1 MKEAFILKTVSLHTS
16 PDVIHIE
23 SIGYSEDEHMNIEWD
38 ARSLMED
45 IPSLYAM
52 CKQAIKQGDE
62 HERKKYIKFNKEIK
76 QDIKNGKNN

>member
-23 SIGYSEDEHMNIEWD
+23 SIGYGEDEHMNIEWD

-45 IPSLYAM
+45 IPSLYSM

-76 QDIKNGKNN
+76 QDIKNGKND